1 MAEALYCIRSIYSTI
16 SLASGRY
23 KQTQLFAL
31 SEAIVNLAVSI
42 VLVQYMGLIGIATGT
57 LLGMLTRTVLDMVY
71 LSKDVLERSIF
82 KFLKVLLVNIS
93 ISACA
98 ILICGLA
105 IPFSVTNWGGWIA
118 YAVIASIITVLVALT
133 FYLIFYREILKSIF
147 KRYFG
152 MTPKSK
158 R

>member
-1 MAEALYCIRSIYSTI
+1 
-16 SLASGRY
+16 
-23 KQTQLFAL
+23 
-31 SEAIVNLAVSI
+31 
-42 VLVQYMGLIGIATGT
+42 
-57 LLGMLTRTVLDMVY
+57 MLTRTVLDMIY
-71 LSKDVLERSIF
+71 LSKNVLERSIF

-105 IPFSVTNWGGWIA
+105 IPFSVTSWGGWIA
-118 YAVIASIITVLVALT
+118 YAVIVSVITALIALT
-133 FYLIFYREILKSIF
+133 FYLIFYREILKSIS

-152 MTPKSK
+152 MNQKSK